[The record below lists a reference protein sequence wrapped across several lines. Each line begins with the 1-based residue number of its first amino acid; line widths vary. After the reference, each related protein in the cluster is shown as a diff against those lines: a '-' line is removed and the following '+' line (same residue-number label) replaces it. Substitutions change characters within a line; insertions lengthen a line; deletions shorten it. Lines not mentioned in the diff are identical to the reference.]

1 MGHKFED
8 IQGAALVLA
17 ISAFVSQLLAL
28 TRDRIF
34 AHQFGTGE
42 VLDIYFAAFRV
53 PDFIFTTIASLV
65 SMTILIPF
73 FTRYLANGE
82 EVKAKQLLNS
92 ALNLFLYVIVIVCGL
107 AFIFMDRLVGIVVP
121 GFIDEVMVAN
131 FVLLSRIILL
141 QPILLGISNLLAT
154 VVHSLRRFFIYALT
168 PLLYN
173 LGIIIGATL
182 LYPRMGISGLAWG
195 VVLGALLH
203 LLVQLPTVI
212 RSGYAPRPSLR
223 VNSTILKEVL
233 LTTVP
238 RTFTLGV
245 HQLVLLVLM
254 SMASI
259 LTTGSISVFSFS
271 FALQSVPL
279 AIIGM
284 SFSVAAFP
292 TLSALY
298 AKGDKI
304 KFLQS
309 VTTATRHIIFWSLPI
324 MSLFIVLRAQ
334 IVRTILGTGE
344 FDWTSTRLVA
354 ASLALFSI
362 SVVAQSL
369 VLLFVRAYYAIG
381 NTRKPLVINS
391 SSSAVIIA
399 LSFVLV
405 PLFAK
410 SDMFRYFFEH
420 LFRVNDLVGTSVLML
435 PLAYTIGMIVNLG
448 LYWVVFNR
456 DFYGFHKTL
465 RHTIRHS
472 FYAAVIMGFVSYLAL
487 GLFDNLFD
495 LETLMGVFLQGF
507 LAGLLGIVA
516 CVVILKLIGN
526 KEINDIGRSLRSRFW
541 KSRPIGPALENQSEL

>member
-1 MGHKFED
+1 MPRIIKNLMGHKFED

-195 VVLGALLH
+195 VVLG
-203 LLVQLPTVI
+203 
-212 RSGYAPRPSLR
+212 
-223 VNSTILKEVL
+223 
-233 LTTVP
+233 
-238 RTFTLGV
+238 
-245 HQLVLLVLM
+245 
-254 SMASI
+254 
-259 LTTGSISVFSFS
+259 
-271 FALQSVPL
+271 
-279 AIIGM
+279 
-284 SFSVAAFP
+284 
-292 TLSALY
+292 
-298 AKGDKI
+298 
-304 KFLQS
+304 
-309 VTTATRHIIFWSLPI
+309 
-324 MSLFIVLRAQ
+324 
-334 IVRTILGTGE
+334 
-344 FDWTSTRLVA
+344 
-354 ASLALFSI
+354 
-362 SVVAQSL
+362 
-369 VLLFVRAYYAIG
+369 
-381 NTRKPLVINS
+381 
-391 SSSAVIIA
+391 
-399 LSFVLV
+399 
-405 PLFAK
+405 
-410 SDMFRYFFEH
+410 
-420 LFRVNDLVGTSVLML
+420 
-435 PLAYTIGMIVNLG
+435 
-448 LYWVVFNR
+448 
-456 DFYGFHKTL
+456 
-465 RHTIRHS
+465 
-472 FYAAVIMGFVSYLAL
+472 
-487 GLFDNLFD
+487 
-495 LETLMGVFLQGF
+495 
-507 LAGLLGIVA
+507 
-516 CVVILKLIGN
+516 
-526 KEINDIGRSLRSRFW
+526 
-541 KSRPIGPALENQSEL
+541 